1 MADDKTTDKPPVGE
15 SQDKPQ
21 AGSATEPQ
29 GGEEKFDAEYVRA
42 LRKEAAQY
50 RTRLKALEDAQR
62 AADDAKLSDQEKLQK
77 RLAELE
83 RAAAEASSNLQKR
96 VVEYEVKLAASRLG
110 IVDPDAAW
118 RLIDASSLEFD
129 ESGKP
134 KNLDRVLSDLLKA
147 KPYLSAQPTA
157 RNGAAGSGTQGS
169 PTTFSMNDAIRRA
182 AGRQ

>member
-1 MADDKTTDKPPVGE
+1 MADDKTPVVE
-15 SQDKPQ
+15 SQDRPQ
-21 AGSATEPQ
+21 DGSTTEPQ
-29 GGEEKFDAEYVRA
+29 GGEEKFDAEYVRG

-50 RTRLKALEDAQR
+50 RTRLKALEDA
-62 AADDAKLSDQEKLQK
+62 KLSDQEKSQK

-83 RAAAEASSNLQKR
+83 RAAAEASSNLQQR
-96 VVEYEVKLAASRLG
+96 VMEYEVKLAASRLG

-134 KNLDRVLSDLLKA
+134 KNLDRVLNELLKD
-147 KPYLSAQPTA
+147 KPWLSAQPTA
-157 RNGAAGSGTQGS
+157 RNGAAGSGTQGN
-169 PTTFSMNDAIRRA
+169 PTKFSMNDAIRRA

>member
-1 MADDKTTDKPPVGE
+1 MADDKTPVVE
-15 SQDKPQ
+15 SQDRPQ
-21 AGSATEPQ
+21 DGSTTEPQ
-29 GGEEKFDAEYVRA
+29 GGEEKFDVEYVRG

-50 RTRLKALEDAQR
+50 RTRLKALEDAQK

-83 RAAAEASSNLQKR
+83 KAAAEASSNLQQR
-96 VVEYEVKLAASRLG
+96 VMEYEVKLAASRLG

-134 KNLDRVLSDLLKA
+134 KNLDRVLNELLKD
-147 KPYLSAQPTA
+147 KPWLSAQPTA
-157 RNGAAGSGTQGS
+157 RNGAAGSGTQGN
-169 PTTFSMNDAIRRA
+169 PTKFSMNDAIRRA
-182 AGRQ
+182 AGR